1 MEEAEIKTCD
11 IRSYDQINYRLSLES
26 VPRND
31 RILKAK
37 VSIHTAVKEWI
48 FNVQSIA
55 TFSDGF

>member
-1 MEEAEIKTCD
+1 MLMEEAEIKTCD

-48 FNVQSIA
+48 F
-55 TFSDGF
+55 